1 MRVLIAALAAAAALA
16 GPLPSPARAAE
27 TKAVLCPEAYK
38 MMEDDSLLGVMVEAA
53 FDSNYTVAKDSDDG
67 ADCVWPVQRLA
78 YDGFDLLVT
87 ARGRVGGM
95 GAGEPARLSAYIM
108 RADPSRPALDGPG
121 LVTPVLD
128 FAEVGTFGN
137 PGDLTAVTFGGRDGF
152 TARSVSVNQGYS
164 FDDLDLFLFDHD
176 RIVVADPLRL
186 GAGNGGA
193 MEDAKDIVEV
203 EGRADLDTPTS
214 GRVTL
219 TFDVSNKGRKRRE
232 TAVVRLDGTKWAVE
246 SGSLPKELGEIG
258 Q

>member
-1 MRVLIAALAAAAALA
+1 MRMLIAALAAAAALA
-16 GPLPSPARAAE
+16 GSPALAA
-27 TKAVLCPEAYK
+27 TKAVLCPEVDAA
-38 MMEDDSLLGVMVEAA
+38 MQDDSLLSVMVEAA
-53 FDSNYTVAKDSDDG
+53 FDYSIAKDSDNG
-67 ADCVWPVQRLA
+67 ADCVWPVRRLA

-121 LVTPVLD
+121 LVIPVPD

-137 PGDLTAVTFGGRDGF
+137 PGDLAAVKFGGRDGF
-152 TARSVSVNQGYS
+152 TARSGSVNQGYS
-164 FDDLDLFLFDHD
+164 FDELNLFLFDQD

-193 MEDAKDIVEV
+193 MEDEKDIVEIK
-203 EGRADLDTPTS
+203 GRADLDKPAA
-214 GRVTL
+214 GRMTL
-219 TFDVSNKGRKRRE
+219 TFDVSNKGRKRSE
-232 TAVVRLDGTKWAVE
+232 TAVVRLDVTKWVVE
-246 SGSLPKELGEIG
+246 SGAMPKELGEIG

>member
-1 MRVLIAALAAAAALA
+1 MRMLIAALAAAAALA
-16 GPLPSPARAAE
+16 GSPALAA
-27 TKAVLCPEAYK
+27 TKAVLCPEVDAA
-38 MMEDDSLLGVMVEAA
+38 MQDDSLLSVMVEAA
-53 FDSNYTVAKDSDDG
+53 FDYSIAKDSDNG
-67 ADCVWPVQRLA
+67 ADCVWPVRRLA

-121 LVTPVLD
+121 LVIPVPD

-137 PGDLTAVTFGGRDGF
+137 PGDLAAVKFGGRDGF
-152 TARSVSVNQGYS
+152 TARSGSVNQGYS
-164 FDDLDLFLFDHD
+164 FDELNLFLFDHD
-176 RIVVADPLRL
+176 RIVVADPLRI

-193 MEDAKDIVEV
+193 MEDEKDIVEV
-203 EGRADLDTPTS
+203 KGRADLDKPAA

-219 TFDVSNKGRKRRE
+219 TYDVSNKGRKRSE
-232 TAVVRLDGTKWAVE
+232 TAVVRLDGTTWVVE
-246 SGSLPKELGEIG
+246 SGALPKELGEIG

>member
-16 GPLPSPARAAE
+16 GPLSSPAWAE
-27 TKAVLCPEAYK
+27 TKTVLCPEAYK

-53 FDSNYTVAKDSDDG
+53 FDSNYSIAKDSDDG
-67 ADCVWPVQRLA
+67 ADCVWPVQRLT

-95 GAGEPARLSAYIM
+95 GAGEPARLSAYFL

-121 LVTPVLD
+121 LVAPVPD
-128 FAEVGTFGN
+128 FAAVGTFGN
-137 PGDLTAVTFGGRDGF
+137 PGDLAAVKFGGRDGF
-152 TARSVSVNQGYS
+152 TARSGSVNQGYS
-164 FDDLDLFLFDHD
+164 SSDLNLFLFDHD
-176 RIVVADPLRL
+176 RIVVADPLQL

-193 MEDAKDIVEV
+193 VEDEKDIVQV
-203 EGRADLDTPTS
+203 DGRADLDTPTA

-232 TAVVRLDGTKWAVE
+232 TAVVRLDGTKWAVV

>member
-1 MRVLIAALAAAAALA
+1 MKMLIAALAAAAALA
-16 GPLPSPARAAE
+16 GPLSPPARAE
-27 TKAVLCPEAYK
+27 TKTVLCPEAYG

-53 FDSNYTVAKDSDDG
+53 FDSNYSIAKDSDDG
-67 ADCVWPVQRLA
+67 ADCVWPVQRLT

-137 PGDLTAVTFGGRDGF
+137 PGDLAAVTFGGRDGF
-152 TARSVSVNQGYS
+152 TARSGSVNQGYS
-164 FDDLDLFLFDHD
+164 FNDLNLFLFDHD
-176 RIVVADPLRL
+176 RIVVADPLRI

-193 MEDAKDIVEV
+193 VEDEKDIVEV
-203 EGRADLDTPTS
+203 KSRADLDKPAA

-219 TFDVSNKGRKRRE
+219 TYDVSNKGRKRSE
-232 TAVVRLDGTKWAVE
+232 AVVVRLDGTTWVVE
-246 SGSLPKELGEIG
+246 SGALPKELAEIG